1 MNFTVPF
8 AWGAPQPDPS
18 GQVPDIDP
26 NDRDLVAI
34 LRAAAALSDKE
45 KSLVLV
51 LMQTISAWGGL
62 SGGAAQR

>member
-8 AWGAPQPDPS
+8 AWGAPQAETS
-18 GQVPDIDP
+18 GVLPEIDP
-26 NDRDLVAI
+26 NDRELVAI
-34 LRAAAALSDKE
+34 LRAASAMTDKE
-45 KSLVLV
+45 KALVLV